1 MAEKRT
7 SIYYEFW
14 KDGSY
19 VKTGFKTLNN
29 ISITTGIDTVPT
41 MTLNV
46 PITELPGKTTRLS
59 ALENMETNFA
69 RYEIHVFIQVGGRT
83 KYAFYG
89 IVDKMELD
97 FEHFAAS
104 RFPSS

>member
-1 MAEKRT
+1 MTEKRT

-19 VKTGFKTLNN
+19 VKTGFKTLNEF
-29 ISITTGIDTVPT
+29 SITTGIDTVPT
-41 MTLNV
+41 MAIDI
-46 PITELPGKTTRLS
+46 PITELPIKTTDTS
-59 ALENMETNFA
+59 ALVGMETNFS
-69 RYEIHVFIQVGGRT
+69 RYEIHVFIQTEGKT

-97 FEHFAAS
+97 FENFKA
-104 RFPSS
+104 